1 MSRITTRMAA
11 IAEAGCVVD
20 GTIVVVEPR
29 LLTRRERAVLDALL
43 GVDFQGVEK
52 LRREAMEVVVVG
64 MCGCGCPSVDF
75 ERAHGLGMTIRVNAA
90 VSNSNDGLFLYT
102 IEDPQRGDVLG
113 GIEWVGVGETD
124 PDEFPAPDLFDIQP
138 V

>member
-1 MSRITTRMAA
+1 VD
-11 IAEAGCVVD
+11 AGCVTG

-29 LLTRRERAVLDALL
+29 SLTRRERAVLDALL
-43 GVDFQGVEK
+43 GVDFQGVAK
-52 LRREAMEVVVVG
+52 LRREATEVVVVG
-64 MCGCGCPSVDF
+64 MCDCGCPSVDF
-75 ERAHGLGMTIRVNAA
+75 QRARGLGMTIRVNAA
-90 VSNSNDGLFLYT
+90 VSDSSDGLFLYT
-102 IEDPQRGDVLG
+102 IEDPQRGEVLG